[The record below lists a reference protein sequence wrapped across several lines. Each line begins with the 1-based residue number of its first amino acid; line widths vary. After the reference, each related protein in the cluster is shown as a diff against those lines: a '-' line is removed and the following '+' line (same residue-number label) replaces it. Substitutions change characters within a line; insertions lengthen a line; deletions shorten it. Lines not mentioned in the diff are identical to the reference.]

1 MTTQRL
7 IQNFRGMRGVL
18 WGGPAMAVDTL
29 QATLARLGLTP
40 ARMQDIDP
48 KALDCN
54 RDVLFVDGDCNLD
67 AALIGCADGDLPRAP
82 AVGLVGVEAPSRLRA
97 LSDIG
102 VTAFLR
108 KPVHAA
114 AVYSSLFLAVNG
126 YRKMRV
132 LELQLA
138 EHDRRRR
145 GRRFVIKAVVHLMRT
160 SGVTDDEAYALL
172 RRDSMRLRMGI
183 EDYAE
188 TLALQSGAL
197 QSSAPLA
204 VAADTSDLTQ
214 EKADGTRPDD
224 DCCRYGDGRDAGG
237 ADDGDPGGGADQTR
251 CA

>member
-1 MTTQRL
+1 MSAQRL

-18 WGGPAMAVDTL
+18 WGGPATAAETL
-29 QATLARLGLTP
+29 QTTLVRLGMTAVRL
-40 ARMQDIDP
+40 QDLDGL
-48 KALDCN
+48 ALDRD
-54 RDVLFVDGDCNLD
+54 RDVLFVDGDCGLD
-67 AALIGCADGDLPRAP
+67 PALVVSTGCALPRAP

-126 YRKMRV
+126 YRRLRG
-132 LELQLA
+132 LELRIA

-145 GRRFVIKAVVHLMRT
+145 GRRFVIKAVVSLMQA
-160 SGVTDDEAYALL
+160 SGMTDDEAYAQL
-172 RRDSMRLRMGI
+172 RRESMRLRMGI

-188 TLALQSGAL
+188 TLIPRPGA
-197 QSSAPLA
+197 AP
-204 VAADTSDLTQ
+204 AADDTSTMIQ
-214 EKADGTRPDD
+214 ERTDGTEQDD
-224 DCCRYGDGRDAGG
+224 VCSEHGDGRGLGDAAGSQ
-237 ADDGDPGGGADQTR
+237 GGGADQAR

>member
-1 MTTQRL
+1 MTAQRL

-18 WGGPAMAVDTL
+18 WGGSATAAETL
-29 QATLARLGLTP
+29 QTTLVRLGMT
-40 ARMQDIDP
+40 AVRIQDIDAQ
-48 KALDCN
+48 ALDCD
-54 RDVLFVDGDCNLD
+54 RDVLFVDGDCALD
-67 AALIGCADGDLPRAP
+67 PAIVVSTGCALPQAP

-126 YRKMRV
+126 YRRLRG
-132 LELQLA
+132 LELQIA

-145 GRRFVIKAVVHLMRT
+145 GRRFVIKAVVSLMQT
-160 SGVTDDEAYALL
+160 SDMTDDEAYAQL
-172 RRDSMRLRMGI
+172 RRESMRLRMGI

-188 TLALQSGAL
+188 TLILRPGILRPGA
-197 QSSAPLA
+197 SLA
-204 VAADTSDLTQ
+204 ATDDTSTIIQ
-214 EKADGTRPDD
+214 ERTDGTKQDD
-224 DCCRYGDGRDAGG
+224 VCSEHGDGRDLGNA
-237 ADDGDPGGGADQTR
+237 ADSQGGGADQAR